1 MSYMTFLTDIFDWL
15 TWQENEILYKYIPWY
30 DKRERL
36 TIFGHIQIQRRWQCW
51 VFSLA
56 SVFVMLS
63 IAKFAWSTSKFL
75 IRTLYSFSFDWF
87 YHSSTILQIFTISWG
102 ITECGGER
110 YVTFISFA
118 IHFIPLTYWL
128 TWPYQ
133 QKRSVGLV
141 KPNEGI
147 NYYYQTK

>member
-1 MSYMTFLTDIFDWL
+1 MSALLVWL
-15 TWQENEILYKYIPWY
+15 TW
-30 DKRERL
+30 L
-36 TIFGHIQIQRRWQCW
+36 THLTRKWNTLQIYTLIWQTGEAYHAIFGHIQIQRRLQCW

-87 YHSSTILQIFTISWG
+87 YHSSTILQIFTISWC
-102 ITECGGER
+102 ITECSGER

-118 IHFIPLTYWL
+118 IHFIFLTYWL